1 MSRRGRKKKNPSHP
15 PQHEQEVD
23 NTPPLDV
30 PSSRQPTTKFTSLL
44 ATKLVAAT
52 RKERPFAAKYGEVQS
67 TWQRVADLVSNEA
80 RLNPPMSKK
89 TAQDKVNQMV
99 KMHRDGC
106 QAPKQLQLSECE
118 YTSYASILDGLCHEM
133 DEVEREKAKGSL
145 EKQQNLAAQEAAG
158 KKAREAAM
166 KTLEQTELGRKRRWN
181 EAFLAALSDSDEPED
196 NESSYDTEAIETTQS
211 HKRHLAT
218 KATGNPAY
226 NAASGPIKDVFGE
239 LASVVNRA
247 EADAMESTVRLAEE
261 NNSIQRERLEVEKQ
275 MLTAIQG
282 LSNNLQHHIEVFHT
296 LEKENQF
303 PNM

>member
-52 RKERPFAAKYGEVQS
+52 RTERPFAAKYGEVQS

-99 KMHRDGC
+99 KMHRDGR

>member
-23 NTPPLDV
+23 STPPPNV

-52 RKERPFAAKYGEVQS
+52 RTERPFAAKYGEVQF

-99 KMHRDGC
+99 KMHDGH

-158 KKAREAAM
+158 KKARKAAM
-166 KTLEQTELGRKRRWN
+166 KTLEQTELGRKCRWN
-181 EAFLAALSDSDEPED
+181 EAFLAALSD
-196 NESSYDTEAIETTQS
+196 T
-211 HKRHLAT
+211 T

-261 NNSIQRERLEVEKQ
+261 NNSIQQERLEVEKQ

-282 LSNNLQHHIEVFHT
+282 LSNSAGSSSDNLQHHFEVFHT

-303 PNM
+303 PNI